1 MGDFIYDYQE
11 QDPHQFCTS
20 TTGGGSSRWYGYELD
35 VPCVGTFLF
44 TFALMLGPVAGF
56 GMLAGALGVCR
67 PVTRSLYSL
76 AGLLLLGSVASI
88 GMLPWS
94 HAEVPLPMF
103 VAGAAV
109 GILAVLTQARR
120 V

>member
-1 MGDFIYDYQE
+1 
-11 QDPHQFCTS
+11 
-20 TTGGGSSRWYGYELD
+20 
-35 VPCVGTFLF
+35 
-44 TFALMLGPVAGF
+44 MLGPVAGF

>member
-1 MGDFIYDYQE
+1 MTTKNKILISFALALLAVALVGGMAMN
-11 QDPHQFCTS
+11 S
-20 TTGGGSSRWYGYELD
+20 TYLAL
-35 VPCVGTFLF
+35 GTFLF
-44 TFALMLGPVAGF
+44 AFALMLGPVAGF